1 MQSCQDALTSD
12 STDSLHLLERIN
24 LDLQVQN
31 SIVPTAFNLARFK
44 VSGHLPSLQVN
55 LSDTKYKALMR
66 LIDVCIPKF
75 GDDAPGTPA
84 PPPMVKNG
92 SSAFQLPSVFSQS
105 ETEYNVADEDEAD
118 EDDGSTAGED
128 KFFEATDGSPQ
139 ASDPLM

>member
-1 MQSCQDALTSD
+1 M
-12 STDSLHLLERIN
+12 DSLHLLERVS

-75 GDDAPGTPA
+75 GENTGQQAT
-84 PPPMVKNG
+84 PPPLVKTT
-92 SSAFQLPSVFSQS
+92 SSAFQLPSRLFSQS
-105 ETEYNVADEDEAD
+105 ETEYNVDEEEE
-118 EDDGSTAGED
+118 EDDDDADAGEEN
-128 KFFEATDGSPQ
+128 FFEANDGSVPV
-139 ASDPLM
+139 SDPLT